1 MHKLSLVVF
10 LMLSFAAC
18 KSVKKPAST
27 THSFQYI
34 KTFHEGVRLK
44 LNGEL
49 DEALGKFNTCLLEDE
64 KDDAVHFA
72 MAQLYLMKDDVNN
85 AAIHTQ
91 RAADIDPKNKY
102 YQSELAFMYEEIGKN
117 AEAAACFEKLSKS
130 EVQNIEY
137 YLGAAENYMKL
148 GKLDKALE
156 VLNTM
161 EKYVGSSPEIA
172 LQKFRLYASA
182 KKDKEALQ
190 VLMDARSKYPDEP
203 NIIANLVDFYMQRKR
218 YNEGITMLRE
228 LVLKDPNNGLA
239 TMMLG
244 EIEMQNAN
252 VKEGLKLLKSSIR
265 LDGPIIDQKM
275 RVLMALQEENPTDA
289 DLKSLMDYMVTQYP
303 KNSKVY
309 SLKGDY
315 YLKNNLNNE
324 AIEAYKGAVK
334 YDPNLF
340 QVWNKI
346 LLLEYESELW
356 DSLAVD
362 SERCFELFPVQP
374 MPYFT
379 AGVAYNQKGKYD
391 LAIEKLEASLDI
403 IVNDATLEAEVN
415 GQLGE
420 SYFAK
425 NNFEKGKS
433 YYQKAI
439 EKQPKSLFLKN
450 NYAYRLCLHN
460 IDLTTAKEL
469 VAELEKSAPEDAR
482 FLDTRAYY
490 LFREGKYIEALHLL
504 GISEKQL
511 STDKIVLEHMGDCF
525 YFLKQIDNA
534 VDYWKKAEKSGSMN
548 TILPKKIQN
557 KTYYEPKF

>member
-1 MHKLSLVVF
+1 M
-10 LMLSFAAC
+10 
-18 KSVKKPAST
+18 KKPTAT
-27 THSFQYI
+27 VHSIQYI

-44 LNGEL
+44 MNGQL
-49 DEALGKFNTCLLEDE
+49 DDALGKFNTCLLEDE

-72 MAQLYLMKDDVNN
+72 MAQLFLMKDDVAS
-85 AAIHTQ
+85 AATHTQ
-91 RAADIDPKNKY
+91 RAAELDPKNRY

-117 AEAAACFEKLSKS
+117 AEAAAGFEKLSKA

-161 EKYVGSSPEIA
+161 EKYIGSSPEIA
-172 LQKFRLYASA
+172 LQKFRLYTSA

-218 YNEGITMLRE
+218 YNEGTTMLRE

-239 TMMLG
+239 VMMLG

-252 VKEGLKLLKSSIR
+252 VKEGLKLLKNSIR
-265 LDGPIIDQKM
+265 LDGPNIDQKM
-275 RVLMALQEENPTDA
+275 RILMALQEENPTDA
-289 DLKSLMDYMVTQYP
+289 DLKSLVDYMVTQYP
-303 KNSKVY
+303 KNAKVY

-315 YLKNNLNNE
+315 YLKNSQNLE

-340 QVWNKI
+340 QVWNQI
-346 LLLEYESELW
+346 LLLEYENEQW

-362 SERCFELFPVQP
+362 SEKCFELFPVQP

-391 LAIEKLEASLDI
+391 QAIEKLEASLDI

-425 NNFEKGKS
+425 DNIQKGKE

-439 EKQPKSLFLKN
+439 DKQPKSLFLKN
-450 NYAYRLCLHN
+450 NFAYRLCLHN
-460 IDLTTAKEL
+460 VDLETAKNL
-469 VAELEKSAPEDAR
+469 VSELEKNAPEDAR
-482 FLDTRAYY
+482 FMDTRAYY
-490 LFREGKYIEALHLL
+490 LFRIGKFADAFNLL
-504 GISEKQL
+504 GMSVAKL
-511 STDKIVLEHMGDCF
+511 PADKIVLEHMGDCLF
-525 YFLKQIDNA
+525 FMKQTDLA
-534 VDYWKKAEKSGSMN
+534 VDYWKQAQKAGSMN